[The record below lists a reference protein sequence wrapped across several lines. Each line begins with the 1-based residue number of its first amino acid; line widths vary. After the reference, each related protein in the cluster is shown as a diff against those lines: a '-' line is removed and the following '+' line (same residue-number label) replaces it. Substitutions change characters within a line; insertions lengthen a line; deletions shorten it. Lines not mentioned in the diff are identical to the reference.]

1 MKRILTVMAVA
12 ATMTSISAPFSAQA
26 ADVAALK
33 EEAVKVVMS
42 FGGPLKQTLG
52 AAMKE
57 GGPVHAIGA
66 CNEKAPAI
74 AEQAEAASSGWTV
87 GRTSL
92 KLRNPNNEADAWELA
107 TLQEFEAR
115 KAAGESPDAIVKAEV
130 VEENG
135 QKTFRF
141 MKAIG
146 TADVCLN
153 CHGDALKPEVV
164 SKLDGL
170 YPSDQARG
178 FSKGDIRG
186 AFTLKKAL

>member
-1 MKRILTVMAVA
+1 MKRILSLMAVA
-12 ATMTSISAPFSAQA
+12 ATLTSISAQA

-33 EEAVKVVMS
+33 AEAVGVVQS

-52 AAMKE
+52 AAMQE

-74 AEQAEAASSGWTV
+74 AAQAAADSGWSV

-115 KAAGESPDAIVKAEV
+115 KAAGESPDAIAKAEV

-135 QKTFRF
+135 TQTFRF

-146 TADVCLN
+146 TGDVCLN
-153 CHGDALKPEVV
+153 CHGSDLKPEVTA
-164 SKLDGL
+164 KLDSL
-170 YPSDQARG
+170 YPHDQARG
-178 FSKGDIRG
+178 FAKGDIRG
-186 AFTLKKAL
+186 AFTLKKPL

>member
-1 MKRILTVMAVA
+1 MKRMFTFAAVVA
-12 ATMTSISAPFSAQA
+12 SMTSFGAAQA
-26 ADVAALK
+26 ADVSVLK
-33 EEAVKVVMS
+33 AEAVTVVKS
-42 FGGPLKQTLG
+42 FGGPLKQTLVG
-52 AAMKE
+52 AMTQ

-74 AEQAEAASSGWTV
+74 AQQAADASGWSV

-92 KLRNPNNEADAWELA
+92 KLRNANNKPDAWELA
-107 TLQEFEAR
+107 TLKEFEAR
-115 KAAGESPDAIVKAEV
+115 KAAGESPDTIAKAEV
-130 VEENG
+130 VG
-135 QKTFRF
+135 DSFRF

-153 CHGDALKPEVV
+153 CHGADIKPEVAAA
-164 SKLDGL
+164 LDGL